1 MRLVD
6 VVAVEGVVFVTL
18 FFSIIS
24 FIVSFFQNTGDI
36 AHCVAR
42 LWARIVLIITGV
54 KVRMHGLEHI
64 DEKET
69 YVFMSNHQSMY
80 DIPALLGHLRVQ
92 FRWLAKI
99 ELFRIPVFGRAMSN
113 AGYIE
118 IDRANRK
125 AAFRSIQRAARK
137 VQEGT
142 SVLVFPE
149 GSRSDDGRI
158 KPFKKGGFVLALSS
172 GRPIV
177 PVTILGSGAILP
189 KGSLRIEPGRILLRI
204 HPPVETTGFSN
215 KNIDALMETV
225 RSIMCRDLKMEK
237 DANG

>member
-1 MRLVD
+1 
-6 VVAVEGVVFVTL
+6 
-18 FFSIIS
+18 
-24 FIVSFFQNTGDI
+24 
-36 AHCVAR
+36 
-42 LWARIVLIITGV
+42 
-54 KVRMHGLEHI
+54 MHGLEHI

-225 RSIMCRDLKMEK
+225 RSIMCRDLKIYLERP
-237 DANG
+237 